1 MKSKLPNDSELCVK
15 YVMRELDPSEEMMVE
30 QAMIDDENTLIE
42 VESLRNTYKRIQNL
56 PRYSAPSHIVESLV
70 RASVNQPS
78 EASRITPLFNFRKIS
93 YAAAASLM
101 IAGGATWYMQMGDT
115 APLMVN
121 DVSEGSVYQVSQPTS
136 NPWVD
141 KKDILHVNGSGAG
154 AENVPDTVLNRLRP
168 IDNEVITIRP
178 GRQLQ
183 LTGAQ
188 N

>member
-15 YVMRELDPSEEMMVE
+15 YIFRELDPSEEMLVE

-56 PRYSAPSHIVESLV
+56 PRYSAPDHLVESLV
-70 RASVNQPS
+70 RASVNRPRES
-78 EASRITPLFNFRKIS
+78 SRITPLFNFRKIS
-93 YAAAASLM
+93 YAAAASIM
-101 IAGGATWYMQMGDT
+101 IVGGATWYTQQGET
-115 APLMVN
+115 PPLMVN
-121 DVSEGSVYQVSQPTS
+121 DVGEESVYQVSRSTS
-136 NPWVD
+136 APWVD
-141 KKDILHVNGSGAG
+141 KKDILHVNGSGMDT
-154 AENVPDTVLNRLRP
+154 ENVPDTVFNKLRP
-168 IDNEVITIRP
+168 VDSEVVMVRT